1 MRTEFPA
8 QRWKLGRG
16 MVQAQ
21 VQSTADG
28 AIVFDASLGIRPGP
42 DWFDPARW
50 NPLGRAAGGR
60 GGVVFVDTP
69 AGTCALRHYHRGGL
83 AARISADRYLWSG
96 AARTRAFR
104 EFRLLASLADGGLPV
119 SLPVAARYVRDGLAY
134 RADLLTRRVDADTL
148 ATRLAEGRLDAA
160 LAQRVGRTIAEFHA
174 FGAWHADLN
183 AHNILADAQDR
194 ISLIDF
200 DRGRLRKV
208 QLAWQQAN
216 LARLHRSLVKL
227 GAHRVQGFEARF
239 WHPLL
244 AAYHA
249 AMTERALV
257 APEPR
262 R

>member
-1 MRTEFPA
+1 MRTESPA
-8 QRWKLGRG
+8 QRRKLGRG

-21 VQSTADG
+21 VQSTTDG
-28 AIVFDASLGIRPGP
+28 AIVFDAALGISPGP
-42 DWFDPARW
+42 EWFDAARW
-50 NPLGRAAGGR
+50 APLGRVASGR

-69 AGTCALRHYHRGGL
+69 VGACALRHYHRGGL
-83 AARISADRYLWSG
+83 AARLSADAYLWSG

-104 EFRLLASLADGGLPV
+104 EFRLLARLADSGLPV
-119 SLPVAARYVRDGLAY
+119 SLPVAARYVRSGFAY
-134 RADLLTRRVDADTL
+134 RGDLLTRRIEADTL
-148 ATRLAEGRLDAA
+148 ATRLSQGRLDAV
-160 LAQRVGRTIAEFHA
+160 LAQRVGRTIARFHA

-200 DRGRLRKV
+200 DRGRLRKG

-227 GAHRVQGFEARF
+227 GAHRVQDFEARF

-244 AAYHA
+244 AAYHEAMA
-249 AMTERALV
+249 AKALA
-257 APEPR
+257 APESS
-262 R
+262 